1 MLNQCIDI
9 QASAE
14 ADRPLSGS
22 RLRQQHRKARVL
34 QLSDKVHHHHPGYLD
49 SGMKIAIATVNAR
62 EDSDAVSKKTAL
74 HSMTASESLFIVKNS
89 NRKKENIPI

>member
-1 MLNQCIDI
+1 MVNVLSKITPLLNQCIDI

-34 QLSDKVHHHHPGYLD
+34 QLSDKVHHHPGYLD

-62 EDSDAVSKKTAL
+62 EDSDTVSLKKTAF
-74 HSMTASESLFIVKNS
+74 HSMIASDSLLL
-89 NRKKENIPI
+89 

>member
-34 QLSDKVHHHHPGYLD
+34 QLSDKVHHHPGYLD

-62 EDSDAVSKKTAL
+62 EDSDEVS
-74 HSMTASESLFIVKNS
+74 IKNGI
-89 NRKKENIPI
+89 RFYDREQIMIIF